1 MESPDRKES
10 TVNTRIHLVR
20 EFCLALVVSLV
31 LTSGS
36 VGAATPSGPVE
47 VAGRYLDAM
56 ESLDLDAAGKLFSA
70 TSSVFES
77 GGREGAWAA
86 YREHHLGPE
95 NGEIEA
101 FKISRG
107 EPETGASKDG
117 SMAFVAW
124 PIEYRIDLRDGKVV
138 ESRGTAT
145 FLLVKEKSEYRIR
158 HLHWSSR
165 RKPAPK

>member
-1 MESPDRKES
+1 MNIRRS
-10 TVNTRIHLVR
+10 HLVL
-20 EFCLALVVSLV
+20 EVCLLPIVSLLV
-31 LTSGS
+31 LTSAS
-36 VGAATPSGPVE
+36 VETAALSGPVE

-56 ESLDLDAAGKLFSA
+56 ESSDLDAAGKLFSA

-95 NGEIEA
+95 NGEIRS

-124 PIEYRIDLRDGKVV
+124 PIEYRIDLKDGKVV
-138 ESRGTAT
+138 ESRGTVT
-145 FLLVKEKSEYRIR
+145 FLLVKEKSEYRLR

-165 RKPAPK
+165 RKPAPPPK

>member
-1 MESPDRKES
+1 
-10 TVNTRIHLVR
+10 L
-20 EFCLALVVSLV
+20 EFCLALFVSPLV
-31 LTSGS
+31 LT
-36 VGAATPSGPVE
+36 AAIVEAAAPPGPAE

-56 ESLDLDAAGKLFSA
+56 ESSDLDAAGKLFSA

-95 NGEIEA
+95 NGEIRS

-107 EPETGASKDG
+107 ESETGASIDG

-124 PIEYRIDLRDGKVV
+124 PIEYRIDLKDGKVV
-138 ESRGTAT
+138 ESRGTVT

-165 RKPAPK
+165 HKPTPSSK

>member
-1 MESPDRKES
+1 M
-10 TVNTRIHLVR
+10 
-20 EFCLALVVSLV
+20 V
-31 LTSGS
+31 LISAS
-36 VGAATPSGPVE
+36 AGAATPAGPAE

-56 ESLDLDAAGKLFSA
+56 ESSDLDAAGKLFSA

-95 NGEIEA
+95 IGEIKS

-107 EPETGASKDG
+107 EPETGASKDR

-124 PIEYRIDLRDGKVV
+124 PIEYRIDLRDGRVV
-138 ESRGTAT
+138 ESRGTVS
-145 FLLVKEKSEYRIR
+145 FVLVKERSEYQIR

-165 RKPAPK
+165 RKPATSPK

>member
-1 MESPDRKES
+1 M
-10 TVNTRIHLVR
+10 TTRNRLV
-20 EFCLALVVSLV
+20 FGSCLALFVTSLV
-31 LTSGS
+31 LTSAN
-36 VGAATPSGPVE
+36 VEAAAPTGPVA

-56 ESLDLDAAGKLFSA
+56 ESSDLDAAGKLFTV

-77 GGREGAWAA
+77 GGREGAWAV

-95 NGEIEA
+95 TGEIRS

-107 EPETGASKDG
+107 EPETGVSSDS

-124 PIEYRIDLRDGKVV
+124 PIEYRIDLKAGKVV
-138 ESRGTAT
+138 ESRGTVT
-145 FLLVKEKSEYRIR
+145 FLFVKEQSEYRIR

-165 RKPAPK
+165 RKPAPAPK